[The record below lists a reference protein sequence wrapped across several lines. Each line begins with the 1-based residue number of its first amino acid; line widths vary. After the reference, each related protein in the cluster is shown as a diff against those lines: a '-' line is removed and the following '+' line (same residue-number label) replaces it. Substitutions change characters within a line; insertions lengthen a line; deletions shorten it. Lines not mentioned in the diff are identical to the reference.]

1 METYGARVSFMTEY
15 ITAENIEQFE
25 DKLSQLI
32 DELGAVKTSL
42 DWEDVD
48 WDIFIAP
55 DWAKEE
61 N

>member
-15 ITAENIEQFE
+15 ITAENIQQFE
-25 DKLSQLI
+25 DKLNQLI
-32 DELGAVKTSL
+32 DELGAIKTSL
-42 DWEDVD
+42 NWDEVD